1 MRQRVGG
8 VLPALLIAVIVIGL
22 SVLLLRARS
31 SSEAAQVVYAP
42 APVGDETA
50 ERLTPVL
57 SAAQLPESDGGPVLV
72 ALVRDPASQ
81 RYYDDSSRYDR
92 SLDGWARALEEIGAR
107 VERVTPD
114 QLSTHPGGVIVVPA
128 APCLS
133 AATRAAM
140 LEAGS
145 RGRGVIFTG
154 MTGTRNQGCR
164 AIGYGLLAS
173 LTGASR
179 ADTLS
184 SSIQPF
190 VTLPAGSPLSLDIP
204 PGARIEL
211 MPAPHVAV
219 RVAGRDGYYSDR
231 DLNPSIAA
239 DDLMDGAI
247 VHEVSSGRRVAYLG
261 FELETV
267 VGRPWEIGILE
278 LIIRNAVA
286 LAAGIPI
293 ASLDPWPA
301 GFTAAAVIAQ
311 DVEDEF
317 VNAQHAID
325 SLEAADAPGT
335 FFLVSDLAGEH
346 PELVAA
352 MASVGE
358 IGTHSE
364 SHIAFGG
371 PVEAQRSRLE
381 RTQEQL
387 TERAGAPI
395 EGLRPPDDRFDAR
408 TLAAWRPAGGSY
420 VFGATNGRS
429 ASPELVEVDGD
440 PFVLIGRTADDDFLT
455 VRRAGITDTDRLA
468 SDQLAAFAKSRA
480 LGGLY
485 IMSYHSNMMARPA
498 TAPAVGTI
506 ARALRSDTDVWLTTM
521 GQVADWWRVRHA
533 AEVAVERAGADTVV
547 LRIRNGADRDIQA
560 SSAML
565 TLPRGARV
573 TESSGGTLLPAVAG
587 TARVPVPRLA
597 PGQVFVTHLTLA
609 GGADAR

>member
-1 MRQRVGG
+1 MRRRSGG
-8 VLPALLIAVIVIGL
+8 VLPVLLIAVVVVGL

-57 SAAQLPESDGGPVLV
+57 SAARLPESDSGPVLV
-72 ALVRDPASQ
+72 ALVRDPASE
-81 RYYDDSSRYDR
+81 RYYDDSARYGR

-107 VERVTPD
+107 VERVSPE
-114 QLSTHPGGVIVVPA
+114 QLATHPGEVIVVPA

-133 AATRAAM
+133 TATRAAM

-154 MTGTRNQGCR
+154 MTGTRHEGCR
-164 AIGYGLLAS
+164 SIGYGLLAS

-184 SSIQPF
+184 SGIQPF
-190 VTLPAGSPLSLDIP
+190 VTLPAGSPLSLGIP

-219 RVAGRDGYYSDR
+219 RLAGRDGYYSDR
-231 DLNPSIAA
+231 DLNPSIA

-247 VHEVSSGRRVAYLG
+247 VHDMTAGRRVAYLG

-325 SLEAADAPGT
+325 SLEAAGAPGT

-346 PELVAA
+346 PGLVAA

-364 SHIAFGG
+364 SHVAFGG
-371 PVEAQRSRLE
+371 PVEVQRSRLE

-387 TERAGAPI
+387 TELAGAPI
-395 EGLRPPDDRFDAR
+395 EGLRPPEERFDAR
-408 TLAAWRPAGGSY
+408 TLAAWRQAGGSY

-429 ASPELVEVDGD
+429 ASPELVDVDGD

-506 ARALRSDTDVWLTTM
+506 ARALRSEADVWLTTM
-521 GQVADWWRVRHA
+521 GQVADWWRIRHA
-533 AEVAVERAGADTVV
+533 AEVAVERAGASTVV
-547 LRIRNGADRDIQA
+547 LRIRNGADRHIQA
-560 SSAML
+560 SSATL

-573 TESSGGTLLPAVAG
+573 TESSGGALLAAVAG
-587 TARVPVPRLA
+587 TARIPVPGLA
-597 PGQVFVTHLTLA
+597 PGQVFVTRLTLA